1 MLIDRS
7 HLPWGIFSAIVLT
20 AGAILYAVC
29 AAIAPHGPS
38 GRTVPGLC
46 FGIIATAMMTFSVL
60 LAARKAFRTR
70 RAGSA
75 SFWMKGHIWLG
86 SLSVPFLLFHSGFSW
101 GGTISGL
108 LWMCVLFVVGSGL
121 LALLLQQIL
130 PAIMIRL
137 ISLTFVSHFLKKNKQ
152 NKFQSNTRAKNN
164 FNMMKN
170 KNGTKK
176 QKERN
181 NQ

>member
-1 MLIDRS
+1 MENNQDQLKNC
-7 HLPWGIFSAIVLT
+7 LAK
-20 AGAILYAVC
+20 
-29 AAIAPHGPS
+29 
-38 GRTVPGLC
+38 
-46 FGIIATAMMTFSVL
+46 IIKIT
-60 LAARKAFRTR
+60 
-70 RAGSA
+70 
-75 SFWMKGHIWLG
+75 
-86 SLSVPFLLFHSGFSW
+86 
-101 GGTISGL
+101 
-108 LWMCVLFVVGSGL
+108 
-121 LALLLQQIL
+121 
-130 PAIMIRL
+130 IMIRL